1 MAGACSWEADSNKC
15 KWRALLAFQKLSGW
29 CSESPAEGLLLHG
42 AVYTILYSFF
52 LYSSHWSLGC
62 CWYLLLVLEC
72 ANGGA
77 EIQQTCDTLNWSRFA
92 GSLTQPVP
100 RVYQLLGNFRTPSS
114 QRILSLSSACFFVW
128 FSPSNV
134 IRICRTHS
142 GKLTR
147 KGPFIL
153 HDFTEF
159 TYPRLEKSCCY
170 TVISSMT
177 VIPSLNPSKMLLSTI
192 IFSDGNTK
200 LRPAFQMWAHQE
212 LINAQCMFVDCPQ
225 LSWCFHRTVC
235 HY

>member
-1 MAGACSWEADSNKC
+1 M
-15 KWRALLAFQKLSGW
+15 LS
-29 CSESPAEGLLLHG
+29 E
-42 AVYTILYSFF
+42 
-52 LYSSHWSLGC
+52 
-62 CWYLLLVLEC
+62 WYNLLLVLEC
-72 ANGGA
+72 SSGGA
-77 EIQQTCDTLNWSRFA
+77 QIRQTCDTLNWSRFA
-92 GSLTQPVP
+92 GSLTQLVP

-114 QRILSLSSACFFVW
+114 QRILSLSSACFFLW

-147 KGPFIL
+147 KNPLYYMIL
-153 HDFTEF
+153 QNS
-159 TYPRLEKSCCY
+159 PIPAWKKSYCY
-170 TVISSMT
+170 TVISSMA
-177 VIPSLNPSKMLLSTI
+177 VIPSMNPSKMLLSTI

-212 LINAQCMFVDCPQ
+212 LINAQCMFVDYPR